1 MRKKLYKVTFLSLG
15 RTLELYARHV
25 DSSALWGFTQI
36 GEIDFEHKEGA
47 VVDPTEEKLRD
58 EFKNTKLLHLPM
70 HCIVRIEEVE
80 KRGPLSIRDA
90 QSGEKIVSDTIRPF
104 PIPPPRG

>member
-1 MRKKLYKVTFLSLG
+1 MRKKLYKITFQSQG

-25 DSSALWGFTQI
+25 DTSGLWGFTQVSDI
-36 GEIDFEHKEGA
+36 EFEHSEGI
-47 VVDPTEEKLRD
+47 VVDPTEEKLRE
-58 EFKNTKLLHLPM
+58 EFKNTKVLYLPM

-90 QSGEKIVSDTIRPF
+90 ASGEKIMPF
-104 PIPPPRG
+104 PLAPPRSAG